1 MKAFPHTLHNEEF
14 NGMDLRDYFASKA
27 MQAILTGQWN
37 ITNPDEVMKKSYEY
51 ADAMIKGKNYENN
64 D

>member
-1 MKAFPHTLHNEEF
+1 MKAFPYNPQFNDEH
-14 NGMDLRDYFASKA
+14 NGMSLRDYFASKA

-51 ADAMIKGKNYENN
+51 ADAMIKGREL
-64 D
+64 